1 MKRWSV
7 ALFAL
12 VMVCASLA
20 YTTPAQAKDMTGRFG
35 LGADTPLGF
44 FTQSAPTPAKPFAN
58 FDEVSVPG
66 LSAVFQISEIIGLQM
81 IFSFQLQSGD
91 NAAGSSSLSYG
102 LNRWG
107 VTLRGIFATALS
119 DEVNLGIVGG
129 FTIMGQN
136 AKEDGVGT
144 FDKSA
149 TFFSAEAGLRPEW
162 FITDYLSIH
171 TQIGISF
178 SLLDADNSGYSDGGF
193 NLNFFQNAD
202 LLGNAGFTFW
212 F

>member
-1 MKRWSV
+1 MKGWSV
-7 ALFAL
+7 ALCAL
-12 VMVCASLA
+12 VMACASLA

-44 FTQSAPTPAKPFAN
+44 FSQGAPTPARPFGS
-58 FDEVSVPG
+58 FDELTVPG
-66 LSAVFQISEIIGLQM
+66 LSAVFQISEIVGMQL
-81 IFSFQLQSGD
+81 IFSMQFQNGD
-91 NAAGSSSLSYG
+91 SAAGASTLSYG
-102 LNRWG
+102 MNRWG

-119 DEVNLGIVGG
+119 DEVNLGLVGG
-129 FTIMGQN
+129 FTLMGQN

-149 TFFSAEAGLRPEW
+149 MFFSAEAGLRPEW

-171 TQIGISF
+171 TQVGITF
-178 SLLDADNSGYSDGGF
+178 SLLNSDNSGYSDGGF